1 MVTATRTVWGDLV
14 SNARSHMQGV
24 EWSMNSTLS
33 MIRRRWT
40 VLAISVGFS
49 VGLAVLLLLLMKPEY
64 TATTLLQINTRTE
77 QVTGVA
83 DVVSGISV
91 GSSNTDAAIR
101 TEVDVLTSR
110 KLASRVIQKLGLL
123 NSGAENGGGFFSQLK
138 GVVASLFTPI
148 QTDEQKKEARDA
160 RMSRA
165 ISNVLGNLS
174 VNMVPRS
181 YSINVKYNDAAPEM
195 AAKVANAFAQEYL
208 NTQLEDKFDATRRA
222 NDWMNQRLAQMQK
235 SVQASDLAV
244 QKYREA
250 HNLTAAKGV
259 LLSEQQLS
267 ELNSQL
273 ILARTELAETQA
285 KASQARN
292 LQRSGGRGIE
302 SSAEVLN
309 NSLISSLREQET
321 QVRREMAE
329 LASKYGE
336 RHPRMVTVRN
346 QLADL
351 QRKIGEEVYKI
362 QGSLENNVAVSQA
375 RVNTLQD
382 QLDTLEDKT
391 SLTNDASVQLAELE
405 RQSAAEKTLYESF
418 LGRSKEIAQMS
429 FPQSDARVISAA
441 EVPLAPSKPNKM
453 MVLVLSL
460 IVGTG
465 LGVGLML
472 LLEMLDAGFRTT
484 QQVETGLDL
493 PVLGLLGELPVT
505 EEGQDIAHY
514 VTNKPTSAFTEGVRA
529 VRTAMQ
535 FAHPDKPAKVIVVS
549 SSVPSEGKSL
559 FALSL
564 AQLTAHGGGKVLL
577 VDGDLR
583 RPSIARQFGL
593 TPKAGLAEL
602 LVDQAKQKDVIVKL
616 PESNLHVLPTLPNT
630 QFSQELLGSEKMKN
644 LVAEWRKTYDMVVI
658 DSPPVMAV
666 ADAIT
671 ISSLTDTMVF
681 IVRWGTTPRALASNA
696 VKMLKACHVS
706 LTGTVISRVDLDK
719 QLTYSHGEY
728 GYYHGKYKGYYS
740 E

>member
-1 MVTATRTVWGDLV
+1 MSTATRTVWGDLV
-14 SNARSHMQGV
+14 TNARSHMQGV

-40 VLAISVGFS
+40 VLAISVALC

-64 TATTLLQINTRTE
+64 TASTMLQINTRTE
-77 QVTGVA
+77 QVTEVA
-83 DVVSGISV
+83 DVVSGL
-91 GSSNTDAAIR
+91 SNTDAAIR
-101 TEVDVLTSR
+101 TEIDVLTSR
-110 KLASRVIQKLGLL
+110 KLAARVITKLGLL
-123 NSGAENGGGFFSQLK
+123 RDGGLENSGGFFSQVK
-138 GVVASLFTPI
+138 SAVTTMFTPI
-148 QTDEQKKEARDA
+148 QTEDQKKDAREAR
-160 RMSRA
+160 MTRA
-165 ISNVLGNLS
+165 VNGMLGRLS
-174 VNMVPRS
+174 VSMTPRS
-181 YSINVKYNDAAPEM
+181 FSINVKYSDSDPVM

-222 NDWMNQRLAQMQK
+222 NDWMNTRLQAMQK
-235 SVQASDLAV
+235 SVQASEIAV
-244 QKYREA
+244 QKFREA
-250 HNLTAAKGV
+250 HNLTAAKGI

-273 ILARTELAETQA
+273 ILARTDLAETQA
-285 KASQARN
+285 KSSQARS
-292 LQRSGGRGIE
+292 LARSGRGIE

-309 NSLISSLREQET
+309 NTLISNLREQET

-375 RVNTLQD
+375 RVNTLQE
-382 QLDTLEDKT
+382 QLDTLEDKNNM
-391 SLTNDASVQLAELE
+391 SNDATVQLAELE
-405 RQSAAEKTLYESF
+405 RQAAAEKTLYESF

-429 FPQSDARVISAA
+429 FVQSDARVISAA
-441 EVPLAPSKPNKM
+441 ETPLAPSKPNKPM
-453 MVLVLSL
+453 ILALSL
-460 IVGTG
+460 IVGLG

-484 QQVETGLDL
+484 AQVEGALDV
-493 PVLGLLGELPVT
+493 PVLGLLGELPSGESDT
-505 EEGQDIAHY
+505 DLAYY

-535 FAHPDKPAKVIVVS
+535 FAHPDKPAQVVVVS

-583 RPSIARQFGL
+583 RPSIAKQFNL

-602 LVDQAKQKDVIVKL
+602 LVDQVRQKDVIVKL
-616 PESNLHVLPTLPNT
+616 KDSDLYVLPALPNT
-630 QFSQELLGSEKMKN
+630 QFSQELLGSQKMQD

-671 ISSLTDTMVF
+671 ISSLSDTMVF
-681 IVRWGTTPRALASNA
+681 MVRWGTTPRALATNA
-696 VKMLKACHVS
+696 VKMLKACHVT
-706 LTGTVISRVDLDK
+706 LTGCVITRVDLDK